1 MKKYEYVRLHI
12 GKFIGAKSEDHRVI
26 IDEYAAKGFRYV
38 GYIPTDINDYGK
50 PRELDLIFEIDLD
63 EL

>member
-38 GYIPTDINDYGK
+38 GYIPTDITDYGK